1 MIKSNKNTSKIGDEG
16 ELDHLFLVNFHVFLV
31 QFWKSGCHMEVPR
44 KNLKDLAGLE
54 VPKIFWVHPFTRW
67 NPEGSSSSFQ
77 LPGASKNQANMA
89 GKSL

>member
-1 MIKSNKNTSKIGDEG
+1 M
-16 ELDHLFLVNFHVFLV
+16 EL
-31 QFWKSGCHMEVPR
+31 PR

-54 VPKIFWVHPFTRW
+54 VPKFFWVHPFSSW

-89 GKSL
+89 GKSLVR